1 MIYINARF
9 LTQDLT
15 GVQRFAES
23 ISIALSRIRSDIVF
37 VSPDDIKRKDIAEK
51 LNVVV
56 TGRSKGHYW
65 EQVELPRFLKS
76 KGSPLLVN
84 LGNTAPIIYAN
95 KISTLHDITYKKF
108 PQSYSRRFRIV
119 YDFLIPR
126 VLKTSLALL
135 TVSEFSK
142 KEITDYYRYPLE
154 KMHVIYNASSDIF
167 RKNDIPSDD
176 VFFLA
181 VSSNNYHKNFHGL
194 ISAFEKTT
202 SIPNVKLKIIGGSNS
217 SFAASLTSSSSYTL
231 GSERVEFLGRISDE
245 ELVKLYSSALAF
257 IFPSLYEGFGIPPL
271 EAQACGCPVVSSA
284 LASMPEVLQDSAL
297 FFNPADESKFTIALE
312 RIAQES
318 DLRNELREKG
328 YKNIERFSWD
338 FSAEKLNSV
347 IKSLE

>member
-23 ISIALSRIRSDIVF
+23 VAIALTKIRSDLVF
-37 VSPDDIKRKDIAEK
+37 VSPDDIKRKDVADR

-56 TGRSKGHYW
+56 TGQRKGHYW
-65 EQVELPRFLKS
+65 EQVELPRYLKS
-76 KGSPLLVN
+76 NGTPLLVN
-84 LGNTAPIIYAN
+84 LGNTAPVTYAK

-108 PQSYSRRFRIV
+108 PQSYSRKFRIV

-126 VLKTSLALL
+126 VLNTSLALL

-142 KEITDYYRYPLE
+142 KEIANFYNYPLDRIQ
-154 KMHVIYNASSDIF
+154 VIYNASSDIF
-167 RKNDIPSDD
+167 KVNNTPSKEL
-176 VFFLA
+176 FFLA
-181 VSSNNYHKNFHGL
+181 VSSNNHHKNFHGL
-194 ISAFEKTT
+194 ISAYEKM
-202 SIPNVKLKIIGGSNS
+202 SSVSNIKLKIIGGSNN
-217 SFAASLTSSSSYTL
+217 SFSSSKVPSSGVM
-231 GSERVEFLGRISDE
+231 GSDRIEFLGRVSDE

-257 IFPSLYEGFGIPPL
+257 VFPSLYEGFGIPPL
-271 EAQACGCPVVSSA
+271 EAQACGCPVVSSR

-297 FFNPADESKFTIALE
+297 FFNPMDEIEFIRALE
-312 RIAQES
+312 RISQES
-318 DLRNELREKG
+318 QLRKDLRQKG

-338 FSAEKLNSV
+338 LSAGKLNEI